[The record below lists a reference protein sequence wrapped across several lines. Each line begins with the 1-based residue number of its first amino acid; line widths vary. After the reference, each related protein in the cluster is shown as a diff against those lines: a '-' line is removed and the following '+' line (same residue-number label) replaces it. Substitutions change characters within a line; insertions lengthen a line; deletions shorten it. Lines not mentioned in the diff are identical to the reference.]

1 MNPHP
6 SRLDRTATLLRA
18 SGIFAVGIAALLLA
32 IGIAVVAW
40 SARDGRL
47 QERTKP
53 TFSTTASGTVEIP
66 PSSATTRVGLHA
78 CGDGPGGALQLL
90 NSRFASMSKAW
101 RGADV
106 PKGDISR
113 GSVSTWK
120 ASSSR
125 WCSSLDAVVT
135 VDDLDLVDEVLTGIA
150 RYPRGIQSVTGP
162 TFDYDPAKLEE
173 GALDEAMRVA
183 RRKADD
189 AATRAGTR
197 VVGVASIS
205 EGGVSIERPED
216 AGRPP
221 IYYAAAG
228 ATKAAMSETAVS
240 ADMESLAQAVG
251 TASGRATASVSV
263 EAVVRLAE

>member
-1 MNPHP
+1 MNSRP
-6 SRLDRTATLLRA
+6 SRLDRTATMLRA
-18 SGIFAVGIAALLLA
+18 SGIFAAGLAGLIIA
-32 IGIAVVAW
+32 IGIASVAW
-40 SARDGRL
+40 AARDGQIADRA
-47 QERTKP
+47 KP

-66 PSSATTRVGLHA
+66 PSSATTRVGLQA
-78 CGDGPGGALQLL
+78 CGTGPGGALQLL
-90 NSRFASMSKAW
+90 NSRFAAMSKSW

-106 PKGDISR
+106 PDDDISR
-113 GSVSTWK
+113 GGVSTWK
-120 ASSSR
+120 ASKTR

-150 RYPRGIQSVTGP
+150 RYPRGIQSVIGP

-189 AATRAGTR
+189 AARRAGTR
-197 VVGVASIS
+197 VIGVSTIS

-221 IYYAAAG
+221 LIYAERAMG
-228 ATKAAMSETAVS
+228 ATAATAVS
-240 ADMESLAQAVG
+240 ADMESLAKAVG
-251 TASGRATASVSV
+251 SASGQATATVSV
-263 EAVVRLAE
+263 EAVFRLAE

>member
-1 MNPHP
+1 MHPRP
-6 SRLDRTATLLRA
+6 SRLDRTATMLRA
-18 SGIFAVGIAALLLA
+18 SGIFAVGIAALLVA
-32 IGIAVVAW
+32 IGIATVAW
-40 SARDGRL
+40 AARDGRVADRA
-47 QERTKP
+47 EP

-66 PSSATTRVGLHA
+66 PSSATTRVGLQA
-78 CGDGPGGALQLL
+78 CATGPGGALQLL
-90 NSRFASMSKAW
+90 NSRFASMSKSW

-106 PKGDISR
+106 PEADISR
-113 GSVSTWK
+113 GGVNTWK
-120 ASSSR
+120 ASKTR

-150 RYPRGIQSVTGP
+150 RYPRGIQSVAGP

-189 AATRAGTR
+189 AARRAGTR
-197 VVGVASIS
+197 VVGVETIA
-205 EGGVSIERPED
+205 EGGVNIERPED

-221 IYYAAAG
+221 IMYATGAG
-228 ATKAAMSETAVS
+228 KAALSATTVS

-251 TASGRATASVSV
+251 TASGEATATVSV
-263 EAVVRLAE
+263 EAVFRLAE